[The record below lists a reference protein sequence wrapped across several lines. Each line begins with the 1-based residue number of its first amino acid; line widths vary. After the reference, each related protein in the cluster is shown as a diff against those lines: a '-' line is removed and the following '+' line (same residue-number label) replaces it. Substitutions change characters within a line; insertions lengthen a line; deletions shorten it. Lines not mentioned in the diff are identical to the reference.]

1 MPTIPDLSKT
11 ILVVDDEPDIRE
23 LIGFNLLQAG
33 YRVETAE
40 NGAAGIKM
48 AIRILPDLI
57 LLDVMMPEMDG
68 IEACKQLREH
78 PKTKGCLIAF
88 LSARGEDYSQ
98 IAGFDS
104 GADDYITKPIA
115 PSVLIKR
122 VEALMRRIPNSE
134 APDQLAFGAFTI
146 DRNRYIVTQ
155 NNVQI
160 SLPKKEFELLFLL
173 CSDPGKVFTRDRILS
188 KVWGHDV
195 IVGDRTID
203 VHIRKLRSKLGK
215 EHFTTIKGVGYKF
228 DA

>member
-1 MPTIPDLSKT
+1 
-11 ILVVDDEPDIRE
+11 
-23 LIGFNLLQAG
+23 
-33 YRVETAE
+33 
-40 NGAAGIKM
+40 
-48 AIRILPDLI
+48 
-57 LLDVMMPEMDG
+57 MMPEMDG

-104 GADDYITKPIA
+104 GADDYITKPVA
-115 PSVLIKR
+115 PRVLIKR
-122 VEALMRRIPNSE
+122 VEALMRRMPNWDT
-134 APDQLAFGAFTI
+134 PDQLAFDAFTI
-146 DRNRYIVTQ
+146 DRNRHVVTQ
-155 NNVQI
+155 NGVQI

-173 CSDPGKVFTRDRILS
+173 CSDPGKVFTRDRILT

>member
-1 MPTIPDLSKT
+1 MPTIPALSKT

-57 LLDVMMPEMDG
+57 LLDMMMPEMDG

-122 VEALMRRIPNSE
+122 VEALMRRIPNSK
-134 APDQLAFGAFTI
+134 APDQLTFGAFTI
-146 DRNRYIVTQ
+146 DRNRYMVTQ

-188 KVWGHDV
+188 KVWGDDV